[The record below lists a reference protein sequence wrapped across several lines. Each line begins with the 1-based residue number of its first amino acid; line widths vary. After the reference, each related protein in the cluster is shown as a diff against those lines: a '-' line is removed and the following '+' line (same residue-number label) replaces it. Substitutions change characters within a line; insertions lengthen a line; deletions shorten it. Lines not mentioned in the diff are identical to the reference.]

1 MPERINAAMRG
12 TPWIAC
18 MSKKMSF
25 VITPMLKIMPTL
37 NDVCR
42 QIANQAASNNHATDT
57 MAWPA

>member
-1 MPERINAAMRG
+1 MRG

-25 VITPMLKIMPTL
+25 VITPMLKNMPTL